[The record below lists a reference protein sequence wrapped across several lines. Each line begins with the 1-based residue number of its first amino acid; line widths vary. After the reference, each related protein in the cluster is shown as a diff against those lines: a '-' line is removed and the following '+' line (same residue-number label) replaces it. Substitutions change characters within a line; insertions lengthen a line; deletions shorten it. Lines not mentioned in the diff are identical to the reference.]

1 MRQRVLSSVV
11 SVVVLSVLVAGCAGP
26 SGATDPSLSK
36 LRGGISAEERKA
48 MAEAELAAAEAA
60 ARQAAQ
66 VSIEPGV
73 ASCSFTGSS
82 TTAAAPTATPGATPS
97 SSPDPTSGSDLGRPE
112 RVEIREESDAY
123 VVTYTGSFF
132 DPDELLDSNRA
143 LTLSV
148 TLDGGKPSGTRTLLT
163 LYYAGRLSFT
173 GTYGDAGTNEEK
185 LRTGADLST
194 GTFTASY
201 SKSSDNLTGFAP
213 TAWTASVSLMTIPA
227 SESATRKV
235 QDFRC
240 GTGESWE
247 WKPLPVQN

>member
-1 MRQRVLSSVV
+1 MRQRVLPSVV

-26 SGATDPSLSK
+26 SDAAGPSPSK
-36 LRGGISAEERKA
+36 LRGGISAEERRA
-48 MAEAELAAAEAA
+48 IAEAELAAAEAA

-66 VSIEPGV
+66 VSIEPGA
-73 ASCSFTGSS
+73 ASCSFTGGNA
-82 TTAAAPTATPGATPS
+82 TAATPTATPSAS
-97 SSPDPTSGSDLGRPE
+97 SDPTAGPDLGRPE
-112 RVEIREESDAY
+112 RVEIREEPDAY

-132 DPDELLDSNRA
+132 DPDELLSSNRA

-201 SKSSDNLTGFAP
+201 SKSSDNLTGFTP
-213 TAWTASVSLMTIPA
+213 TTWTASVSLMTIPA

-247 WKPLPVQN
+247 WKPLPVQNRP